1 MASSFHSEEER
12 PGNKYLDRPGGQ
24 RVANVTVLACVGY
37 PTLEDSDHRWIES
50 FRARHDP
57 QASRIRAHFTL
68 VFPVELAAEPVVEH
82 LSVILKNA
90 RPIPFVLRRA
100 EPVPDLI
107 ASGSPVFLVP
117 EEGRDE
123 IVALHDRLYG
133 GLLRR
138 FLRKDLPFLP
148 HITVGGSATFD
159 PSQRLAAELNRETLA
174 VPGVI
179 EHVDLI
185 EITNEGIKTV
195 VKFALEH

>member
-1 MASSFHSEEER
+1 M
-12 PGNKYLDRPGGQ
+12 
-24 RVANVTVLACVGY
+24 TILACVGY
-37 PTLEDSDHRWIES
+37 PRLEESDHRWIES

-68 VFPVELAAEPVVEH
+68 VFPVELAAEPVVED
-82 LSVILKNA
+82 LSAILKNA
-90 RPIPFVLRRA
+90 KPIPFVLRRA
-100 EPVPDLI
+100 EPVPDLV
-107 ASGSPVFLVP
+107 AGGSHVFLVP

-123 IVALHDRLYG
+123 IVALHDRLHG

-138 FLRKDLPFLP
+138 FLRLDLPFLP

-159 PSQRLAAELNRETLA
+159 PCQRLAAELNRETLA
-174 VPGVI
+174 VSGVL

-195 VKFALEH
+195 VRFALEH